1 MGGRQTAD
9 FQGDEVRHGEHVPGD
24 HHHHHEH
31 EHDDVCRTWKRYSK
45 SGMIAAGLMARMVVT
60 YFDNHS
66 QFHVHAFVLRLFCAI
81 LTVIDQRG
89 GGSAN
94 FRIFWPTMRRNF
106 FFGALRC
113 PLEYSI

>member
-31 EHDDVCRTWKRYSK
+31 EHDDVCRTWNSK

-89 GGSAN
+89 GGGAN
-94 FRIFWPTMRRNF
+94 FRIFLADDASKLF
-106 FFGALRC
+106 LRC
-113 PLEYSI
+113 PALPS